1 MLQLFCVIAEN
12 FRKQKH
18 AVWCLLMDARFALL
32 SKRHNNVT
40 CKAGLSQRQKKG
52 WTCTSDG
59 PKFDFL
65 QFLHFGTLHQA
76 VVVPCFAGWNLG
88 MAENVAAIFFL
99 QTWDHPTLPVQWQRI
114 RHKKNYPPTCWI
126 LLTHLDMNSRQNMLK
141 WMWHDVSFLDMLVY
155 CSIFNTVL

>member
-40 CKAGLSQRQKKG
+40 CKAGLSQRQKKDG
-52 WTCTSDG
+52 RAPVMVPNLIFRNFCTLA
-59 PKFDFL
+59 PCIKRLFPAL
-65 QFLHFGTLHQA
+65 QAETWEWQKTSLLSSFYKHGTTQPYQCNGTGLD
-76 VVVPCFAGWNLG
+76 
-88 MAENVAAIFFL
+88 I
-99 QTWDHPTLPVQWQRI
+99 
-114 RHKKNYPPTCWI
+114 KKTIPPTCWI

-141 WMWHDVSFLDMLVY
+141 WMWHDVAFLDMLVY